1 MTDDRTTNP
10 NRTVSTV
17 VGPPRRA
24 EVSNQACLVVIYG
37 DELGRRV
44 ELANGRVGIGRSSS
58 SELQLDQESVSRNHC
73 QITARGG
80 AYELRD
86 LGSTNGTYV
95 NDAPIDA
102 VFLRD
107 GDQIKVGRTILKFI
121 LGSNVEGQYHE
132 LIYKLMT
139 TDGLT
144 QVHNK
149 RFFDEALERE
159 VSRASRYKRPFSLI
173 LFDIDH
179 FKQVNDTHGH
189 LAGDAVLRQVGSLVR
204 ARVRRDDIVAR
215 TGGEEFAIITPEI
228 GHDGAVELA
237 VKLNGLIAVSP
248 FDFDGTVIPVTV
260 SLGVVGWDPAIHKSP
275 EDLVKAADEK
285 LYAAKRGGRNRV
297 ES

>member
-1 MTDDRTTNP
+1 MSDDRTTNP
-10 NRTVSTV
+10 NRTVATV
-17 VGPPRRA
+17 VGQPRRA
-24 EVSNQACLVVIYG
+24 EVTNQACLVVIYG

-44 ELANGRVGIGRSSS
+44 ELANGRVAIGRSSS

-73 QITARGG
+73 EITARGG

-149 RFFDEALERE
+149 RFFEEALERE
-159 VSRASRYKRPFSLI
+159 VSRASRYKRPFALI

-189 LAGDAVLRQVGSLVR
+189 LAGDAVLRQLGSLVR

-215 TGGEEFAIITPEI
+215 TGGEEFGVITPEI
-228 GHDGAVELA
+228 GAEGAVELA
-237 VKLNGLIAVSP
+237 GKLLRLIEATS
-248 FDFDGTVIPVTV
+248 FEFDGTLIPVTV
-260 SLGVVGWDPAIHKSP
+260 SLGVAGWDPAIHRAP
-275 EDLVKAADEK
+275 DDLVKAADEK